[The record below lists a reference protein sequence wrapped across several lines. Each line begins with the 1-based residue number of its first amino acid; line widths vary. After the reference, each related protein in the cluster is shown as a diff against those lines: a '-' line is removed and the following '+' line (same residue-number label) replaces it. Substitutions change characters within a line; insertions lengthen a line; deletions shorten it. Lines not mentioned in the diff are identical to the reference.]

1 MKQWLNEVGDWL
13 NYVKDYKE
21 SKSNEEI
28 TDGTIIE
35 LNKKIK
41 KLQKDIKDREYI
53 AKEKDNLLALKEK
66 RIEALNN
73 KISSYVKRNDELRSI
88 IETQYKENA
97 ELRRNLGTTMKANNE
112 LQEKLRITEKARRKN
127 AGAIGGLKAK
137 INELKTDL
145 ERANQKITWLKTNQK
160 APTKE
165 EIIAYET
172 RMKEVDFLISYFQVL
187 LFCRVIQ
194 YNIASKVVHFK

>member
-13 NYVKDYKE
+13 NYVRNYKE
-21 SKSNEEI
+21 SKDNEDI
-28 TDGTIIE
+28 TDGTIVE

-41 KLQKDIKDREYI
+41 KLNKRIEQASYI
-53 AKEKDNLLALKEK
+53 AREKDNLISLRER
-66 RIEALNN
+66 RIDALNN

-88 IETQYKENA
+88 VETQYKENA
-97 ELRRNLGTTMKANNE
+97 ELKEKVEQKE
-112 LQEKLRITEKARRKN
+112 LARRKN

-137 INELKTDL
+137 INELKQDL
-145 ERANQKITWLKTNQK
+145 ERANQKIVWLKNNQK

-172 RMKEVDFLISYFQVL
+172 QMK
-187 LFCRVIQ
+187 
-194 YNIASKVVHFK
+194 KVEKRIKTKSE